1 MATSH
6 LKENLDRIKS
16 EGFFEQLEI
25 IRGIERESLRVTKNN
40 KISSQN
46 HPTTLGAAL
55 CSDVITTDFA
65 EALIELVTPT
75 FDSRK
80 NLYNYLYSL
89 TEEKFSQMLE
99 DYCTRLDD
107 IQETSDVQDR
117 RPCSG
122 TTESNSDSEPLT

>member
-1 MATSH
+1 MS
-6 LKENLDRIKS
+6 
-16 EGFFEQLEI
+16 EQLDFLEEDGLLI
-25 IRGIERESLRVTKNN
+25 TYDEESGLLTFEWNEET
-40 KISSQN
+40 
-46 HPTTLGAAL
+46 HPQ
-55 CSDVITTDFA
+55 
-65 EALIELVTPT
+65 
-75 FDSRK
+75 
-80 NLYNYLYSL
+80 YNYLYSL